1 MGLIEKVS
9 LSKTVSN
16 VRLFYPQLIREF
28 IVNLPSDFYDPSSPD
43 YQTVH
48 IRGLKFKISPAMIN
62 GFMGNNVEPNSS
74 HSNPS
79 NKVLALVLSG
89 GILSAWPVNG
99 IPVICNNDTVDT
111 DLLIYN
117 QLLRHLGT
125 FGDKIPIALL
135 RFFSCSL
142 LHLNILVLTTLDA
155 PRLEPKALSLSYR
168 HFQGNHVPDIEHD
181 MRPSRAPRM
190 FDTEDLG
197 ESVEGFF
204 VN

>member
-99 IPVICNNDTVDT
+99 IPVV
-111 DLLIYN
+111 
-117 QLLRHLGT
+117 
-125 FGDKIPIALL
+125 
-135 RFFSCSL
+135 S
-142 LHLNILVLTTLDA
+142 LNIKYAFFIRLVLRTGFHLHMFPVCLLLWEHFFIRYVIMTLWIQT
-155 PRLEPKALSLSYR
+155 S
-168 HFQGNHVPDIEHD
+168 
-181 MRPSRAPRM
+181 
-190 FDTEDLG
+190 
-197 ESVEGFF
+197 
-204 VN
+204 